1 MEFAGLLVVVLG
13 IAGLVLLIGVIWWV
27 STLNDLIRRRNAIQN
42 ATSVLDAC
50 LKRRYDLVPDLVE
63 SVKRH
68 MAQEKDLVDKVTAA
82 RETIMG
88 ARGGAGDPAVEGA
101 MGDILKA
108 FNVMVE
114 NYPDSHADQTVDT
127 LMRSLSE
134 IEEEI
139 RAGRQMLAG
148 NTTMYNNLVQG
159 VPSGMVASTHGF
171 AAAAMYAIP
180 EEQREKTPA
189 WK

>member
-1 MEFAGLLVVVLG
+1 MMLVSLAVAVVLG
-13 IAGLVLLIGVIWWV
+13 LAGLVLLVGVVWWV

-68 MAQEKDLVDKVTAA
+68 MAHEKDLVDSVTKA
-82 RETIMG
+82 RKTVMG
-88 ARGGAGDPAVEGA
+88 ARGAGDPAAEAA

-159 VPSGMVASTHGF
+159 VPSGMVASVHGF
-171 AAAAMYAIP
+171 ATAAMFSIP